1 MPISNLT
8 ITKEGT
14 GGVLGI
20 VPLTLSTQPSPST
33 PATLS
38 PSGASTPRPKHPA
51 GLNALGGGGFVI
63 LCILAF
69 LLWRKYWER
78 KPAVAAGKK
87 DGTVDGLQAYL
98 QQKSEL
104 EAEERGK
111 YELEAEERRYEITG
125 DIIHEMSDELARREN
140 ARTKTQELKGEE
152 FSKELHG

>member
-1 MPISNLT
+1 
-8 ITKEGT
+8 
-14 GGVLGI
+14 
-20 VPLTLSTQPSPST
+20 
-33 PATLS
+33 
-38 PSGASTPRPKHPA
+38 
-51 GLNALGGGGFVI
+51 
-63 LCILAF
+63 
-69 LLWRKYWER
+69 
-78 KPAVAAGKK
+78 
-87 DGTVDGLQAYL
+87 VDGLQAYL